1 MDEQVFS
8 ADNGV
13 QVKYKHKYSKYDFN
27 HIIFVFSG
35 FNDMLPGNY
44 DFIQALDNCPC
55 DVVWIN
61 DDFEGMYSYYLCIN
75 MDFKIE
81 VAVTQL
87 MISFLKNKN
96 LSWHNITVTGFSKG
110 GTAALYYGLKLNIS
124 NIVVTVPQIYI
135 GDYIDRSWEGPAKHM
150 MGLEYSKTK
159 VHYLNN
165 LIPNLL
171 KSDNNL
177 KRNIYLLTS
186 EADEQYYSHITPV
199 LSDLSKYSNFNL
211 LKTFSLFVRQHNQV
225 TAHHT
230 SLLLSIY
237 YAIASE
243 AIPRFNDGEVNFFG
257 SQPIAKSRP
266 SLKPFMDLHKITIV
280 NDRLFIEGVAL
291 LEGVDVEKYSDISYE
306 LIFKGK
312 NSYSKTLAKDN
323 KPNLTREYFQ
333 KEIVIYDKCWFT
345 TYKHQ
350 GLDISDIEKG
360 KYQMYIKVRIRE
372 HEKTIELK
380 SKKTIK
386 QVGKNFMLDINDT
399 SGFLTIN

>member
-1 MDEQVFS
+1 MEELAFL

-13 QVKYKHKYSKYDFN
+13 QVKYKHKPSKYDFK

-35 FNDMLPGNY
+35 FHDVLPGNY

-75 MDFKIE
+75 MNFKVE

-87 MISFLKNKN
+87 MRSFLENKK
-96 LSWHNITVTGFSKG
+96 LSLDNITVTGFSKG

-124 NIVVTVPQIYI
+124 NIVITVPQIYI
-135 GDYIDRSWEGPAKHM
+135 GDYLENNWKGPAKHM
-150 MGLEYSKTK
+150 MGIDYPRTK
-159 VHYLNN
+159 IHYLNN

-171 KSDNNL
+171 KNDNNL

-186 EADEQYYSHITPV
+186 EADEQYYSHISPV
-199 LSDLSKYSNFNL
+199 LLDLSKYSNFNL

-243 AIPRFNDGEVNFFG
+243 AVPRFNNGEVNFFG
-257 SQPIAKSRP
+257 SQPIAHSEP
-266 SLKPFMDLHKITIV
+266 SLKPFVDLHKIDVID
-280 NDRLFIEGVAL
+280 NRLFLEGVAL
-291 LEGVDVEKYSDISYE
+291 LEGVDVENYSDISYE
-306 LIFKGK
+306 LIFKGSK
-312 NSYSKTLAKDN
+312 NYSKNLAKDN
-323 KPNLTREYFQ
+323 KPHLTRKYFQ
-333 KEIVIYDKCWFT
+333 DEIVIYDKCWFT
-345 TYKHQ
+345 TYNYK
-350 GLDISDIEKG
+350 GIDVSDIDKG
-360 KYQMYIKVRIRE
+360 NYEIYIRIKIRKYEEVVKVNST
-372 HEKTIELK
+372 KAF
-380 SKKTIK
+380 KKLIGNI
-386 QVGKNFMLDINDT
+386 VFNINSTD
-399 SGFLTIN
+399 SSVVFS